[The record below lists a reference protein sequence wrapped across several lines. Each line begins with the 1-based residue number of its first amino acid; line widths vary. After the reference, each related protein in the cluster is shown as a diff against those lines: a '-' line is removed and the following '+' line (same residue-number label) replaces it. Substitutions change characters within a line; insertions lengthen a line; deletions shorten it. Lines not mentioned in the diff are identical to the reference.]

1 MNEWVAVK
9 ERLPEPFKPVL
20 GYNEEEDWYVITF
33 YDDEEGCWWDRG
45 YKLNDPTVD
54 YWRPLPR
61 KEKTE

>member
-1 MNEWVAVK
+1 MNEWVNVK

-33 YDDEEGCWWDRG
+33 YDNEENCWWDRG
-45 YKLNDPTVD
+45 YKFNAPSVD

-61 KEKTE
+61 KEKKP